1 MNARLLPSLFVASS
15 LFCAGAQG
23 ADVAPGDDERV
34 TRSAEGP
41 VRDHAKDELRDPT
54 SLETIRREPSEI
66 SVKPRRAPG
75 SSKGVNGTRAMYGDS
90 WVYEATTDV
99 FADRDAD
106 GYFRYLRVQF
116 DVDTI
121 YTESFVYAEIY
132 LSADGNSWEH
142 LYSTQD
148 FAVWG
153 SDPDDDYEV
162 ETELV
167 SGYSTGLY
175 DVLIEIYDADTG
187 ELVDEFGPNE
197 SPEFSVLP
205 LEDADRDGVPPPPP
219 PPVYD
224 DGGGGALSWLGIASL
239 LGALALRRRRCSILR
254 ASVFGRGLV

>member
-15 LFCAGAQG
+15 LVCAGAQA

-75 SSKGVNGTRAMYGDS
+75 KGADRTRAMYGDS

-99 FADRDAD
+99 FADSDAD

-121 YTESFVYAEIY
+121 YTESYV
-132 LSADGNSWEH
+132 
-142 LYSTQD
+142 
-148 FAVWG
+148 
-153 SDPDDDYEV
+153 
-162 ETELV
+162 
-167 SGYSTGLY
+167 
-175 DVLIEIYDADTG
+175 
-187 ELVDEFGPNE
+187 
-197 SPEFSVLP
+197 
-205 LEDADRDGVPPPPP
+205 
-219 PPVYD
+219 
-224 DGGGGALSWLGIASL
+224 
-239 LGALALRRRRCSILR
+239 
-254 ASVFGRGLV
+254 